1 MGFHIYNSR
10 CIDRK
15 EFRAFFNLWNH
26 GGPNCKHEFK
36 NFLDEEV
43 ASWQKVRGKKSLSFA
58 DIFKL
63 PLTGANAIPI
73 RSNVK
78 FSGGHER
85 QARAIISVFNRMG
98 SPSHN
103 LALVR
108 SDRRLPA
115 GGLHQT
121 CLRISAFNRLGLPSS
136 SSRRR
141 AVSPWFSSSD
151 PIGKVHGGG
160 IHDRSKFQNLNFNRS
175 RPRNLHWRLVSARGP
190 VGLLGPSAF
199 RCHFCKERGHLELF
213 CPSKKSSFGFP
224 LASFPAFG
232 SRAILVGNRK
242 SLDHSPWF
250 RSPVVSLTGGPPSYS
265 CFEEFAWEVLKKS
278 ESSPLQSLTLSLGV
292 TSSKPQTARSLSAG
306 WRSSLP
312 APMAYRRVDLEPFLP
327 LGFSASV
334 VLHREVMARS
344 VTRRLSPLHE
354 DWAII
359 NIQPLPDHEVTFPA
373 VRDVVREY

>member
-58 DIFKL
+58 DIVRL

-85 QARAIISVFNRMG
+85 QARAGASVFSRLG
-98 SPSHN
+98 SHPSN
-103 LALVR
+103 LAPVR
-108 SDRRLPA
+108 SARRFPA

-121 CLRISAFNRLGLPSS
+121 HPRISAFNRLGLPSS
-136 SSRRR
+136 SSQWR
-141 AVSPWFSSSD
+141 AVSPRFLSYD
-151 PIGKVHGGG
+151 PIGDVLGGG
-160 IHDRSKFQNLNFNRS
+160 IHDRSNFQNSNFNRS
-175 RPRNLHWRLVSARGP
+175 RLRNLQWRPVRARGP

-199 RCHFCKERGHLELF
+199 RCLFCKVRGHLELF
-213 CPSKKSSFGFP
+213 CPSKKSPFGFP
-224 LASFPAFG
+224 LASFPVFG

-242 SLDHSPWF
+242 SPDHSTSGFAPPWC
-250 RSPVVSLTGGPPSYS
+250 L
-265 CFEEFAWEVLKKS
+265 
-278 ESSPLQSLTLSLGV
+278 
-292 TSSKPQTARSLSAG
+292 
-306 WRSSLP
+306 
-312 APMAYRRVDLEPFLP
+312 
-327 LGFSASV
+327 
-334 VLHREVMARS
+334 
-344 VTRRLSPLHE
+344 
-354 DWAII
+354 
-359 NIQPLPDHEVTFPA
+359 
-373 VRDVVREY
+373 